1 MFRLGRGDTVAVALS
16 GGVDSAMAAHRLQQA
31 GIQVAAFHLIL
42 SPQMQSLPEAQQAA
56 KILELDLHV
65 LDVSREF
72 ERLVVD
78 PFVKGYLRGETPSP
92 CVACNPLV
100 KFGLLASQAAGLGAR
115 YLATGH
121 YAGLNFPA
129 DGEPPCLIR
138 PRDAHKDQTYF
149 LCRLQP
155 EQLAAAVFPLA
166 DMTKD
171 EVRLEAEKL
180 GLVPKAE
187 SQEICFLAGADYR
200 AFVADRLEK
209 PSYGEGRFVDMTG
222 REIGRHQGFWRYTVG
237 QRRGLGLPGP
247 EPYYVLALKPDSN
260 EVVVGTKQETFS
272 RRFLIRDLVLNRNLE
287 ETVFSALV
295 QVRSRHKP
303 TPATVEIVGNQ
314 RAMVMFDTP
323 QSAIAPGQAAA
334 IYQDRCLLGG
344 GWIDTRTDMTDS
356 SGR

>member
-16 GGVDSAMAAHRLQQA
+16 GGVDSALAARRIQQA

-42 SPQMQSLPEAQQAA
+42 SPQIKSLPEAQKAA

-65 LDVSREF
+65 LDISQEF

-78 PFVKGYLRGETPSP
+78 PFVQGYLRGETPSP
-92 CVACNPLV
+92 CVACNPAV

-129 DGEPPCLIR
+129 GEGPPGLVR
-138 PRDAHKDQTYF
+138 PRDSHKDQTYF
-149 LCRLQP
+149 LCRLKP
-155 EQLAAAVFPLA
+155 EHLESAVFPLA

-171 EVRLEAEKL
+171 EVRKEAEQL

-187 SQEICFLAGADYR
+187 SQEICFLAGSDYR
-200 AFVADRLEK
+200 SFLDDRLDK
-209 PSYGEGRFVDMTG
+209 TSWGEGCFVDTDG
-222 REIGRHQGFWRYTVG
+222 RELGRHKGFWRYTVG

-247 EPYYVLALKPDSN
+247 EPYYVLALRPDTN
-260 EVVVGTKQETFS
+260 EVVLGTKLDTFARAFS
-272 RRFLIRDLVLNRNLE
+272 IRDLVLSQNLE
-287 ETVFSALV
+287 EPVFIAHV
-295 QVRSRHKP
+295 QVRSRHRP
-303 TPATVEIVGNQ
+303 APATVEVLGNGM
-314 RAMVMFDTP
+314 AEVTFNEP

-334 IYQDRCLLGG
+334 IYQGKRLLGG
-344 GWIDTRTDMTDS
+344 GWIDS
-356 SGR
+356 LNAIAEESGR